1 MIPITIRIYRI
12 KRSIGT
18 KPASCA
24 ISVRFHSLINPSD
37 LNLKEYIAVIAM
49 TNSLRVAAM
58 VATKY
63 SKPVW
68 KLWLSLVSFF
78 NFTPVLT
85 KLFSVGLSLGTKK
98 MEYKGK
104 QWHESCFCCFKCKTS
119 IGNKTFIPREN
130 DIFCTDCFEERY
142 ATRCVKCSE
151 VRIILFC
158 YIILYSIEA
167 FLLIRVNS
175 SLFCFLIICL

>member
-1 MIPITIRIYRI
+1 MFARSAQNLLALTQRIYRI

-63 SKPVW
+63 SKPALKRWNTKENNGTSHAFAVLSA
-68 KLWLSLVSFF
+68 KLPLE
-78 NFTPVLT
+78 T
-85 KLFSVGLSLGTKK
+85 KLLSRGK
-98 MEYKGK
+98 MISFAPIVLKRDM
-104 QWHESCFCCFKCKTS
+104 QLVVS
-119 IGNKTFIPREN
+119 NV
-130 DIFCTDCFEERY
+130 
-142 ATRCVKCSE
+142 VK
-151 VRIILFC
+151 
-158 YIILYSIEA
+158 
-167 FLLIRVNS
+167 
-175 SLFCFLIICL
+175 